1 LSSGCDA
8 APAQQV
14 ARIASQHRKCLLPDT
29 LPRQDAYRVE
39 SGMAPDFFSEVTMR
53 ILITA
58 AMFSVLALSPASAKM
73 MACTAANIG
82 TSAQAMEPGQTAA
95 NKEIAAAN
103 TDVSNGKMRSACKHY
118 MNAQKLSMAK

>member
-1 LSSGCDA
+1 MRRPRNRWRALLRSIENVFFPIPCRDKM
-8 APAQQV
+8 
-14 ARIASQHRKCLLPDT
+14 RIALSPAWR
-29 LPRQDAYRVE
+29 RI
-39 SGMAPDFFSEVTMR
+39 FFSEVTMR